1 MPDGSNSLQRCEELS
16 GTASAEPS
24 SYGLTSL

>member
-1 MPDGSNSLQRCEELS
+1 MPDGSNGLQRCEALS